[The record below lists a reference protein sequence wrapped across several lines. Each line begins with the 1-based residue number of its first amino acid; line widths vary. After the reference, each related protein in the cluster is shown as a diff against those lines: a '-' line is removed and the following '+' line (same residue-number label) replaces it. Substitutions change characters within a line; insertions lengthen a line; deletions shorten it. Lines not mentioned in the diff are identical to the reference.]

1 MCRSGWQKLVFS
13 MNQNKAAGQRWSKQN
28 VWKKHWQKSCPEV
41 CPIDKGSSWNKTAV
55 GHEMESEKPED
66 APECELIKNKTTF
79 LLLNTQELLH
89 TFYNTEK
96 IKLSSSPNTFN
107 FRLRSSTKNLS
118 SNTYLHDF
126 IWLPYDPKKLCYSNL
141 NWLTP
146 LHTKAMRCYRPLDHG
161 SGWRSWPVWAGCADQ
176 HFAGR
181 TLPFHVGSK
190 QLKQN
195 HNEFALG
202 HCNCFSGS
210 SASDFA

>member
-1 MCRSGWQKLVFS
+1 MCSRSGWQKLVFS
-13 MNQNKAAGQRWSKQN
+13 MNQNKAAGQWWSKQN

-107 FRLRSSTKNLS
+107 FRLRSSTKKS
-118 SNTYLHDF
+118 KFQHIFTRFYLTS
-126 IWLPYDPKKLCYSNL
+126 LRPQ
-141 NWLTP
+141 
-146 LHTKAMRCYRPLDHG
+146 KALLQQSELAYPTSH
-161 SGWRSWPVWAGCADQ
+161 
-176 HFAGR
+176 
-181 TLPFHVGSK
+181 
-190 QLKQN
+190 
-195 HNEFALG
+195 
-202 HCNCFSGS
+202 
-210 SASDFA
+210 